1 MDFYNYDNYS
11 SLIEIDNYISK
22 EKVEASN
29 FHYTPSTKTSKDMNY
44 TTNRN
49 DGDFSPFLQYND
61 DSNFNMEDLNHETI
75 IEPVETEL
83 LYECSFCNSNQYCST
98 HSHMHNKE
106 SPIFFKTDV
115 KDKIEFSNSVGSIL
129 ETLQDCSNE
138 RENYI
143 QSNYKKWLINLSP
156 PLK

>member
-1 MDFYNYDNYS
+1 MEFYTYDK
-11 SLIEIDNYISK
+11 SLLIDIDNYINK
-22 EKVEASN
+22 EKVETSN
-29 FHYTPSTKTSKDMNY
+29 FQQSPTFNILKDKDMNY
-44 TTNRN
+44 TTRN
-49 DGDFSPFLQYND
+49 DGDYSPFLQYND

-98 HSHMHNKE
+98 HSHMHNEK
-106 SPIFFKTDV
+106 SPIFFRPDV
-115 KDKIEFSNSVGSIL
+115 KDNLDFTNVGSIL
-129 ETLQDCSNE
+129 ETLQDRSNE